1 MTPDALRIAAYGP
14 DDFGAWNAFVAQSR
28 NGTFL
33 HDRRYMDYHSDRFED
48 ASLVVREGDR
58 IAALLPAC
66 RREDLLLSHAG
77 LTYGGWI
84 TDQRMT
90 VSGMLRCFELL
101 RGWSASVGLT
111 RLRYKAIPWC
121 YHRSPADEDLY
132 ALFVHGAALVRQDV
146 STVIDLTGPPR
157 WASGRRYAFKK
168 AQRLG
173 VEVRISDDLADFHA
187 ALSEVLEAHGVRPTH
202 SLSELGLLKGRF
214 PDQIR
219 LYAAETEAAA
229 IAYALVY
236 DCGQTVHTQYLASRA
251 AGRAHGGLDAIV
263 ARLQEDFADRRYL
276 SFGVSTEA
284 DGRTLNAGLIA
295 QKEMFGGRAM
305 VCSTYDL
312 ALDQGAGALSR

>member
-14 DDFGAWNAFVAQSR
+14 DDFDAWNAFVAQSR

-84 TDQRMT
+84 TDTRMT
-90 VSGMLRCFELL
+90 IAGMLRCFELL
-101 RGWSASVGLT
+101 RSWAAPEGLG

-132 ALFVHGAALVRQDV
+132 ALFVNHAELVRQDL
-146 STVIDLTGPPR
+146 STVIDLSQPLG
-157 WASGRRYAFKK
+157 WSSRRSRALKK
-168 AQRLG
+168 AQALG
-173 VEVRISDDLADFHA
+173 VEVKKSGDFEDFHA
-187 ALSEVLEAHGVRPTH
+187 AASDVLSKHNATPTH
-202 SLSELGLLKGRF
+202 SAAELHLLKSRF
-214 PDQIR
+214 PDKIQ
-219 LYAAETEAAA
+219 LYAAMLSGEPV
-229 IAYALVY
+229 AYVLLL
-236 DCGQTVHTQYLASRA
+236 DCEQTIHTQYLISRPG
-251 AGRAHGGLDAIV
+251 GRSSGGLEAIIHH
-263 ARLQEDFADRRYL
+263 LQSKFHDRRYL
-276 SFGVSTEA
+276 SFGISTEA
-284 DGRTLNAGLIA
+284 DGRTLNFGLAA

-305 VCSTYDL
+305 ACATYELILVD
-312 ALDQGAGALSR
+312 